1 MVFSVRL
8 EYETGIKKITTD
20 VAPALAGVKSALE
33 QKLANMHDGFDDYVI
48 GLSVARQFT
57 DHAQVALYGEY
68 TFDTAHPR
76 SQNGTDAKVEAG
88 VRVNF
93 KF

>member
-1 MVFSVRL
+1 L
-8 EYETGIKKITTD
+8 EPVKK
-20 VAPALAGVKSALE
+20 ALE
-33 QKLANMHDGFDDYVI
+33 NKLSDMNDGFDDYII
-48 GLSVARQFT
+48 GLSLAHQFT
-57 DHAQVALYGEY
+57 EHAQVALYGEY
-68 TFDTAHPR
+68 TFDTAHER